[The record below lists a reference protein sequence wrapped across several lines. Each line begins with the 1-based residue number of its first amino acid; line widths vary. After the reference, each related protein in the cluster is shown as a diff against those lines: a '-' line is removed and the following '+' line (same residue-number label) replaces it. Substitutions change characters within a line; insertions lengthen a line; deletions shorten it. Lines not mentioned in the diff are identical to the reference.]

1 MIQEKTIL
9 PTLVDD
15 RAKWEQRRYEIAK
28 EVLPEFLREAFIAR
42 NYGTID
48 LELTEI
54 VSHAVAADDELV
66 KQLKT
71 KPHS

>member
-9 PTLVDD
+9 PPLVDD
-15 RAKWEQRRYEIAK
+15 RAKWEQRRFEIAK
-28 EVLPEFLREAFIAR
+28 EALPEFLREAFIAR
-42 NYGTID
+42 NYGTLD
-48 LELTEI
+48 LDLKEI
-54 VSHAVAADDELV
+54 VTHAVAAADELV